1 MKKKKANFKRKIHK
15 TPDPTYNVHTYGQGK
30 IPFDVEWVKYHNPME
45 GRDQIIFLYTDKRT
59 KKICKHRV
67 LR

>member
-1 MKKKKANFKRKIHK
+1 MKKKNANFKRKIHK